1 MIYLD
6 ANVILRYLLADNV
19 GQHIIAKN
27 VIDVSPN
34 LFILDGVVVETVYVL
49 TKTYGIN
56 KELVSDKLVELFE
69 QKRFCFENK
78 SLILETLNIFKKM
91 NLDFVD
97 CLLYACKRL
106 KNAEVFTFDEKL
118 LKSLEKES
126 SQENGTNKESEQ
138 KEIEKD

>member
-19 GQHIIAKN
+19 GQHIISKN
-27 VIDVSPN
+27 IIDVSPN
-34 LFILDGVVVETVYVL
+34 IFILDGVVVETVYVL

-56 KELVSDKLVELFE
+56 KGLASEKLVELFE

-78 SLILETLNIFKKM
+78 SLILEALNIFKKSS
-91 NLDFVD
+91 LDFVD
-97 CLLYACKRL
+97 CLLCACKKL

-118 LKSLEKES
+118 LKCLENES
-126 SQENGTNKESEQ
+126 SERNEENKESV
-138 KEIEKD
+138 KKKDS